1 MSDIL
6 IEADF
11 EVDAR
16 GLNCPLPILKAK
28 KGIRNLSTGQVM
40 HVMATDPGS
49 ANDFPLLCKQTGNEL
64 VETFEE
70 NGEFHF
76 YIRKS

>member
-1 MSDIL
+1 
-6 IEADF
+6 
-11 EVDAR
+11 
-16 GLNCPLPILKAK
+16 
-28 KGIRNLSTGQVM
+28 M
-40 HVMATDPGS
+40 HVIATDPGS

-64 VETFEE
+64 AETFEE